1 MKFNIVGI
9 GEVLW
14 DLLPSGMKLGGAPA
28 NFACHAHAL
37 GARAGVVTRVGN
49 DGLGNDIFKRLEAQ
63 GIGCGTVQLDPVAAT
78 GLVTV
83 TLSESGVP
91 QYVIHE
97 SAAWDRLAVTPAAIA
112 AIQAAHAICFGSLA
126 QRSEPARTSVQQLVA
141 TAPVGILRVFDINLR
156 QKYYTPEI
164 IEQSLRLANVLKLN
178 DGELPVLAEQFGLA
192 GTPREMIRA
201 LAGRFDLD
209 VVALTR
215 GPAGSLLY
223 QNGQWSDC
231 PSVPIKV
238 VDTVGAG
245 DSFTAAL
252 VLGLLR
258 RMPLDEI
265 NYFADEVAR
274 FVCASAGATP
284 PLPKQFSERLAKHS
298 AAHPKMAPQ
307 VVPINATI

>member
-37 GARAGVVTRVGN
+37 GAQACVVTRVGN
-49 DGLGNDIFKRLEAQ
+49 DDFGDDIFKRLEAQ
-63 GIGCGTVQLDPVAAT
+63 GIGGRTVQLDPVAAT
-78 GLVTV
+78 GMVTV
-83 TLSESGVP
+83 TLSATGIP
-91 QYVIHE
+91 QYIIHE
-97 SAAWDRLAVTPAAIA
+97 NAAWDRLAVTPAASA
-112 AIQAAHAICFGSLA
+112 AIQAADAVCFGSLA
-126 QRSEPARTSVQQLVA
+126 QRSEPARTSIQQLVA
-141 TAPVGILRVFDINLR
+141 SAPAGALRVFDINLR
-156 QKYYTPEI
+156 QQYYTPET
-164 IEQSLRLANVLKLN
+164 IEHSLRLANVLKLN
-178 DGELPVLAEQFGLA
+178 DGELPVLAEQFRLA
-192 GTPREMIRA
+192 GTPRNMIQA
-201 LAGRFDLD
+201 LAGRFELE

-231 PSVPIKV
+231 PSEPVKV

-258 RMPLDEI
+258 KMPLDEI

-284 PLPKQFSERLAKHS
+284 PLPRQFSERLAKH
-298 AAHPKMAPQ
+298 AAPPSHLAPS
-307 VVPINATI
+307 VVPVNAAI